1 MWDRRTRLFVHAV
14 RVCRQSSTRVIPK
27 HSQNNSFVQVRTLP
41 LWNEMWCR
49 NPQEYFITK
58 LILMLSW
65 LIIPFLLNSVETN
78 DTLFTYSLPEI
89 EIKADLPIRGDVV
102 LLAKLINAESPYEP
116 YAGQWAVASVVVNR
130 MAYLKK
136 DLTSVVFQRGQF
148 DGIRS
153 KRFKT
158 WTREQYKIAYKA
170 LVGGI

>member
-1 MWDRRTRLFVHAV
+1 
-14 RVCRQSSTRVIPK
+14 
-27 HSQNNSFVQVRTLP
+27 
-41 LWNEMWCR
+41 
-49 NPQEYFITK
+49 
-58 LILMLSW
+58 MLSW
-65 LIIPFLLNSVETN
+65 LIIPFFLHTAEP
-78 DTLFTYSLPEI
+78 DTLYTASLPEV

-102 LLAKLINAESPYEP
+102 LLAKLINGEAPYEP
-116 YAGQWAVASVVVNR
+116 YEGQLAVASVVVHR

-170 LVGGI
+170 LVTGITNVPSSVIFFLNENTSTDTAWVRTLKRYKWKTIGNHTFYHCKWLIKSRA